1 MHRREVVPAALEGER
16 LDRVVAMVTGLP
28 RARAAELVANGE
40 VRVDGRP
47 ATARAARVT
56 AGATLEVEVADEVD
70 DDEAVAPDPSVAVP
84 LVHVDESVL
93 VVDKPAGLV
102 VHPGAGQRDGTLVN
116 GLLARFPELAA
127 VGEPGRPGLVH
138 RLDRGTS
145 GLLVVARTPAAYDD
159 LVAQLAAR
167 TVERRYEALVL
178 GVPEPRAGVVDAPI
192 GRSAREPTRM
202 AVSATGR
209 PARTHYR
216 VEVAYQEPVPAARLR
231 CRLETGRT
239 HQVRVHLAAIGH
251 PVVGDARY
259 GGDRPTL
266 PAPRPCLHAAR
277 LGFRHPA
284 TGEPAVFASPL
295 PADLEEVLAGLS
307 SS

>member
-1 MHRREVVPAALEGER
+1 VLRREVVPAAVEGER
-16 LDRVVAMVTGLP
+16 LDRVVALLTGLP
-28 RARAAELVANGE
+28 RARASELVVEGK

-47 ATARAARVT
+47 AGARAARVT
-56 AGATLEVEVADEVD
+56 AGSTLEVDVPDVD
-70 DDEAVAPDPSVAVP
+70 DTHDGVGPDPSVEVP
-84 LVHVDESVL
+84 LVHADDAL
-93 VVDKPAGLV
+93 IVVDKPAGLV
-102 VHPGAGQRDGTLVN
+102 VHPGAGHREGTLVG
-116 GLLARFPELAA
+116 GLLARFPELAS
-127 VGEPGRPGLVH
+127 VGEPDRPGIVH

-159 LVAQLAAR
+159 LVAQLAGR
-167 TVERRYEALVL
+167 TVERRYVALVL

-192 GRSAREPTRM
+192 GRSPRDPTRM

-216 VEVAYQEPVPAARLR
+216 VEQAFGLPVPAARLT

-259 GGDRPTL
+259 GGERAAL
-266 PAPRPCLHAAR
+266 PVPRPCLHAAR
-277 LGFRHPA
+277 LGFRHPS
-284 TGEPAVFASPL
+284 TGEAMAFESPV
-295 PADLEEVLAGLS
+295 PDDLEEVLLRLS
-307 SS
+307 SP